1 MLTLMINVITIMYN
15 FKLAAAGEWR
25 GVLNKRVLV
34 VLVGEICEH
43 ITVPNMN
50 ICKLFMRIVHVN
62 NR

>member
-1 MLTLMINVITIMYN
+1 MYN

-50 ICKLFMRIVHVN
+50 ICKHFMRIVHVN
-62 NR
+62 NM